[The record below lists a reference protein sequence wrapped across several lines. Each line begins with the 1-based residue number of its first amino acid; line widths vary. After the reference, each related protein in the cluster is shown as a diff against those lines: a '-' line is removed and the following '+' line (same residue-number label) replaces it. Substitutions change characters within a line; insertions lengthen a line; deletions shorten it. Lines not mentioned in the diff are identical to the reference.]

1 MISALRRPRSASPTA
16 AALLALWFTLGTAGA
31 RADERVVPEA
41 RIESARGMALGSG
54 MRSASAS
61 TQAQA
66 ENPANLPVAA
76 LYHMES
82 FFAYQPQAKRY
93 GAGASVVDSAT
104 SRLAAGLSARGLFG
118 DNDSGDNS
126 GWEGRLSLGMGLGD
140 YVSLGLAGRYANLTV
155 SDPRARPE
163 RPVEPGGDPDRTFK
177 VKAFTLDAAV
187 SIRPVSGLILSALGY
202 NLIATD
208 SPLAPQL
215 LGGAVSY
222 VIQSF
227 ALGGDL
233 LVDTNRADV
242 FSGGAKLKVGGG
254 LEWLAEGVAPV
265 RVGYMYDQGRHQHF
279 VTGGLG
285 YVDQRFGVQLSVR
298 QSVAGVT
305 ETTVFS
311 AVQYFVPQ

>member
-1 MISALRRPRSASPTA
+1 VISALRRLRSATPKP
-16 AALLALWFTLGTAGA
+16 AALLALGMALGSTVA

-41 RIESARGMALGSG
+41 RIESARGMALGTG

-66 ENPANLPVAA
+66 ENAANLSVAS

-82 FFAYQPQAKRY
+82 FFGYQPQAKRY
-93 GAGASVVDSAT
+93 GAGASVVDSTT
-104 SRLAAGLSARGLFG
+104 SRIAAGLSARGLFG
-118 DNDSGDNS
+118 DNDSGENS
-126 GWEGRLSLGMGLGD
+126 GWEGRLSFGLALGE
-140 YVSLGLAGRYANLTV
+140 YVSLGVAGRFANFTI

-163 RPVEPGGDPDRTFK
+163 RPAEVGEEADRTFK
-177 VKAFTLDAAV
+177 VKAFTMDAAV
-187 SIRPVSGLILSALGY
+187 SIRPVSGLILSLLGY

-215 LGGAVSY
+215 LGGGVSY
-222 VIQSF
+222 VIQSI
-227 ALGGDL
+227 AIGGDIL
-233 LVDTNRADV
+233 IDTNRHEA
-242 FSGGAKLKVGGG
+242 FAGGPKLKAGGG

-285 YVDQRFGVQLSVR
+285 YVDQRFGVQLSLR
-298 QSVAGVT
+298 QTVAGVS
-305 ETTVFS
+305 ETALFS